1 MRLKILIYVTFI
13 GLFDVASAGPMLDI
27 EKKFLSQF
35 SLSFTINSVGII
47 QSNLFGEFRYCK
59 EEIDLDV
66 RGEIFGDEILL
77 GLQTNDQD
85 LVLKSVKIS
94 RPTYLVEAM
103 IVGFARMG
111 LFHNIV
117 RLSGGHSPDR
127 ADVGIEKW
135 INIPVVV
142 QSGDELIF
150 DLFLA
155 DRKASRTKLLLD
167 TRDLPVKRTQTIYF
181 GDEELEVTELYKVN
195 MVCDV

>member
-1 MRLKILIYVTFI
+1 
-13 GLFDVASAGPMLDI
+13 
-27 EKKFLSQF
+27 
-35 SLSFTINSVGII
+35 
-47 QSNLFGEFRYCK
+47 
-59 EEIDLDV
+59 
-66 RGEIFGDEILL
+66 
-77 GLQTNDQD
+77 
-85 LVLKSVKIS
+85 
-94 RPTYLVEAM
+94 M

-150 DLFLA
+150 DLFIF
-155 DRKASRTKLLLD
+155 DRKASRTKLVLD
-167 TRDLPVKRTQTIYF
+167 TRGLPIKRTQTIYL
-181 GDEELEVTELYKVN
+181 GDEELEVTELYKVD